1 MKRGSRIAG
10 LAALAA
16 LSGCARYHA
25 RPIDAGRS
33 AARLTARRLDDP
45 RLDKFLAAMGR
56 KPEQRWGL
64 GALTL
69 VAVYE
74 RPDLAIARAN
84 FSVARGLV
92 ASASALPNPVLSLQP
107 TYNATNGN
115 PSPLKIGPLV
125 SFLIDNFGARQ
136 AGIAA
141 ARERAAAARQV
152 IATASWAERARV
164 RDALLALWSA
174 RRGLELAKRNDALA
188 GAAERTIDQRYRA
201 GMVSSVA
208 RNQARLTAEQ
218 AGFSLAE
225 AERRKSLARVG
236 LAAALGLPDA
246 ALDGVSISTAAF
258 DAPGAPGEMAG
269 LVRTALVARPSVR
282 AALARYQA
290 DQEDLRQA
298 IDAQFPG
305 VTIGPGYHYDQ
316 GDNKF
321 LLAISLPLP
330 VLNQNQG
337 PIAVARAKRRRAA
350 AQFQAAQLHVL
361 DQVGRAER
369 NYRASAVAEAEAD
382 RIAARARVQ
391 ARAARAAYRAGAT
404 GRVRLLGAEQADI
417 LARQNALAAEIQVRT
432 ALGQLEDGL
441 HHRFFGSGA

>member
-1 MKRGSRIAG
+1 
-10 LAALAA
+10 
-16 LSGCARYHA
+16 
-25 RPIDAGRS
+25 
-33 AARLTARRLDDP
+33 
-45 RLDKFLAAMGR
+45 
-56 KPEQRWGL
+56 
-64 GALTL
+64 
-69 VAVYE
+69 
-74 RPDLAIARAN
+74 
-84 FSVARGLV
+84 
-92 ASASALPNPVLSLQP
+92 
-107 TYNATNGN
+107 
-115 PSPLKIGPLV
+115 
-125 SFLIDNFGARQ
+125 
-136 AGIAA
+136 
-141 ARERAAAARQV
+141 
-152 IATASWAERARV
+152 
-164 RDALLALWSA
+164 
-174 RRGLELAKRNDALA
+174 
-188 GAAERTIDQRYRA
+188 
-201 GMVSSVA
+201 
-208 RNQARLTAEQ
+208 
-218 AGFSLAE
+218 
-225 AERRKSLARVG
+225 
-236 LAAALGLPDA
+236 
-246 ALDGVSISTAAF
+246 
-258 DAPGAPGEMAG
+258 MAG

-282 AALARYQA
+282 TALARYQA

-369 NYRASAVAEAEAD
+369 NYRASVVAEAEAD